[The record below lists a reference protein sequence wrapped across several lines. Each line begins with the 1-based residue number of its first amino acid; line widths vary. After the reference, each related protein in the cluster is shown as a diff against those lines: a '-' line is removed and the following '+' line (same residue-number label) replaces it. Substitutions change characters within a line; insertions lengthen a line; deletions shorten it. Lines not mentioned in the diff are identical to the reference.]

1 MSGPK
6 PIRPNYSPG
15 ENHGAPLPTTFFT
28 ATTSR
33 RRSKIEQAC
42 SRCRSLRRKCDGLK
56 PCATC
61 REQAFKCEYEGGRV
75 GSHKLTLAKAVC
87 RIAQLEEEL
96 RHAKAGLQTSE
107 TKPQPT
113 PGDEKPSASSI
124 DGTNAPTDEWM
135 SILLQGVDGLSMTTG
150 APEFYGPS
158 SANAIIDALESS
170 EQDSPA
176 AASSDG
182 GTDRARLWLE
192 SPRDLTFAKVAQSS
206 LPPKEIA
213 DEYLAVFYQTAHR
226 IYPILNRAHFMK
238 RYNDFWKGLPT
249 EGNGYEH
256 WVAVL
261 CMVLALGHQC
271 STADPDVRVRSR
283 ALQSQHGEE
292 CFGLAKAML
301 AWAPFS
307 GGDMS
312 VVNSFLLAYLWLY
325 NQQRLH
331 EAYTVLGASIRTAYA
346 IGLHRDSDSSEH
358 YAAETDGW
366 TASWWCLFAYETELA
381 AISGR
386 PSAIQPRELDMR
398 RFSQGFSSIDLQYVE
413 YLRQLSAIAWEV
425 YEQVYSL
432 SLQHVRVAERIEAV
446 KLSDEGLCGW
456 YETWYRECE
465 WSREPHGLLIR
476 LRYLNMR
483 ILYHRGFLKLVT
495 LNKEQVPIE
504 ATVPATKCVHLAC
517 ELIETITASVNRGGS
532 GILQA
537 AVFGVL
543 GYLWNATITLLLY
556 ALSERAIRQL
566 DLGSEFSDTEMSG
579 FAGGAAQRAR
589 RLLERFKAQKAAQQ
603 SDQRRT
609 LRDVPSAGADDVLES
624 FGMLDHLLSGFSPGS
639 ERAFDATRQYD
650 FQSSEYDVES
660 WINDNNESYSF
671 DLHEP

>member
-1 MSGPK
+1 
-6 PIRPNYSPG
+6 
-15 ENHGAPLPTTFFT
+15 
-28 ATTSR
+28 
-33 RRSKIEQAC
+33 
-42 SRCRSLRRKCDGLK
+42 
-56 PCATC
+56 
-61 REQAFKCEYEGGRV
+61 V
-75 GSHKLTLAKAVC
+75 
-87 RIAQLEEEL
+87 
-96 RHAKAGLQTSE
+96 
-107 TKPQPT
+107 
-113 PGDEKPSASSI
+113 SSI

-213 DEYLAVFYQTAHR
+213 DEYLSVFYQTAHR

-271 STADPDVRVRSR
+271 STADPDIRVRSR

-386 PSAIQPRELDMR
+386 SSAIQPRELDSR
-398 RFSQGFSSIDLQYVE
+398 RFSQGFSSVDLQYVE

-432 SLQHVRVAERIEAV
+432 SLQHVRVAERIESVRVA
-446 KLSDEGLCGW
+446 DEGLCGW

-495 LNKEQVPIE
+495 LDKEQVPAE
-504 ATVPATKCVHLAC
+504 ATIPATKCVHLAC
-517 ELIETITASVNRGGS
+517 ELIETITASMNRGGS

-537 AVFGVL
+537 AVFSVL

-556 ALSERAIRQL
+556 ALSERAIRHL
-566 DLGSEFSDTEMSG
+566 DLGFEFPENVAHLLDSAVWFFTQHQEISA
-579 FAGGAAQRAR
+579 FAGGAAQRSR
-589 RLLERFKAQKAAQQ
+589 RLLERFKAQKAALQLDQQ
-603 SDQRRT
+603 SKNMQDAS
-609 LRDVPSAGADDVLES
+609 LGDADEALEP

-671 DLHEP
+671 DLHEA